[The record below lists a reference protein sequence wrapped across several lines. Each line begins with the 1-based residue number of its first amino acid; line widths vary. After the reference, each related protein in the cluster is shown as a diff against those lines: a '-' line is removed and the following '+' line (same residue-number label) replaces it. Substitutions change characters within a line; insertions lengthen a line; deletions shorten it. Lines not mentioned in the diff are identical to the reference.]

1 MFIKKPLLLRCALAA
16 VLCSTQSIH
25 AFAEVNS
32 EDSPWDRRMEDVTD
46 LFGVRI
52 DGKAVN
58 ATGAGYNP
66 KGFDTFTPFQQNQQN
81 IVGAYGATEVGV
93 GCNGLNLGTVLDG
106 QIGQYTEMIEQ
117 FISDAPSLAIMYLA
131 YSQPTVKSVIDQLNM
146 VGQFGLDMSNLTCSG
161 VRQLADKAYEEK
173 KQTVAEAD
181 CTVDKGFKSTECM
194 AGEGLTGSLIKGAE
208 EMKAKASARAGTLMG
223 AVSGATGGLISVK
236 GGSGNGSGGAGNAGP
251 GSSSPTPSRNCS
263 GTSSEGTTALLL
275 AASELGC
282 DDIKEYSGL
291 LPSYSTEGSAPTVVP
306 RQETLEAVSKRMT
319 EDYVTIYNGVYASDG
334 ATYQESEPFKKLVNR
349 AGIVITENEFKFM
362 RELSRANPAM
372 FANTQRNLATLAMMK
387 EMEQLVGQLEL
398 GILTGL
404 SNQVDNELISTDM
417 VTRYH
422 LSAQA
427 LRKEYEILK
436 NKINADIE
444 RNELLQATYRSVR

>member
-1 MFIKKPLLLRCALAA
+1 MLIQKPVFLRCALAMS
-16 VLCSTQSIH
+16 LCLLPH
-25 AFAEVNS
+25 AQALAEVNS
-32 EDSPWDRRMEDVTD
+32 DDSPWDRRMEDVTD

-131 YSQPTVKSVIDQLNM
+131 YSQPTVKAVIDQLNM

-161 VRQLADKAYEEK
+161 VRQLADKAYDEK

-208 EMKAKASARAGTLMG
+208 EMKQKASARAGTLMG
-223 AVSGATGGLISVK
+223 TVSSATGGLISVK
-236 GGSGNGSGGAGNAGP
+236 TGGAGTEGSAP

-263 GTSSEGTTALLL
+263 GNSSEGTTALLL

-319 EDYVTIYNGVYASDG
+319 EDFVRIYNGVYASD
-334 ATYQESEPFKKLVNR
+334 AVTYQESEPFKELVNR

-387 EMEQLVGQLEL
+387 EMEELVGKLEL

-404 SNQVDNELISTDM
+404 SNQVDNELISSDM
-417 VTRYH
+417 ISRYH